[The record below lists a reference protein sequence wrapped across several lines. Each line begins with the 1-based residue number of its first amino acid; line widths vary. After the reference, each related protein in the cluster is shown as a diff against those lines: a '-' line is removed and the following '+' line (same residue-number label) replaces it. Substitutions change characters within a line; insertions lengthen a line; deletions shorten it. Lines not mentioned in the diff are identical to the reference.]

1 MPYTCV
7 KCMIKPNVSFR
18 LDEDALKKL
27 DEIIESGEFSTRTE
41 IIKYALRQFLKNW
54 DGKRF

>member
-1 MPYTCV
+1 
-7 KCMIKPNVSFR
+7 MIKPNVSFR
-18 LDEDALKKL
+18 LDEDSLKKL